1 MNNFKSKFFFLNFL
15 FRICFFLIQIVFIFS
30 QLFVSNSDFFSFF
43 FLFYDFL
50 WSDLIGSG
58 SPTMMTGQSCHCL
71 LLQRGNLF
79 AMPSPVLRSRSVF
92 DWLRVFFSL
101 APAPVPIKSSLNYS
115 NNFLTTCIHSY
126 SLTRKNSF
134 IFKCLFFT

>member
-15 FRICFFLIQIVFIFS
+15 FRICFFKFRLFLFFHNCLFLIQI
-30 QLFVSNSDFFSFF
+30 FFFF

-50 WSDLIGSG
+50 WSDLTGSG
-58 SPTMMTGQSCHCL
+58 SPTMMTGQSCHFL
-71 LLQRGNLF
+71 LLQRDNLF

-101 APAPVPIKSSLNYS
+101 APAPVPLKSRLNYS
-115 NNFLTTCIHSY
+115 NNFLTTYIHAY